1 MTVKTHREKGTITVI
16 EAIYKRRSIRHFL
29 QKPIP
34 KEDMDQILEAGMW
47 APSEKNAQPW
57 KFIVVRGSERKA
69 MVKRLKEGIMKNRK
83 GEEGA
88 IFGKKYEKFIPSAI
102 YTARV
107 LEQAPVIVFVLNTK
121 GLDLHKDYPKD
132 LYLMELAD
140 VQSISAAIQNMCL
153 EAADRH
159 IGSLWTCNVF
169 FAYDE
174 LKEWLHEEGE
184 MVAAIAFGYTD
195 KEVRPMPRKPLEE
208 VVEYRG
214 DYPEEWK
221 EMLAAENKE

>member
-1 MTVKTHREKGTITVI
+1 MI
-16 EAIYKRRSIRHFL
+16 EAIYKRRSVRHFL

-34 KEDMDQILEAGMW
+34 EKDLDQILESGMW

-57 KFIVVRGSERKA
+57 KFLVIRGAERKS
-69 MVKRLKEGIMKNRK
+69 MVKALKEGIMKNRK

-88 IFGKKYEKFIPSAI
+88 LFGKKYEKFIPSAI
-102 YTARV
+102 YTARI

-121 GLDLHKDYPKD
+121 GLSLREDHPKD
-132 LYLMELAD
+132 MTLMEITD
-140 VQSISAAIQNMCL
+140 IQSISAAIQNMCL
-153 EAADRH
+153 EATARG

-174 LKEWLHEEGE
+174 LKEWLHEDGE

-195 KEVRPMPRKPLEE
+195 KEVRPLPRRPKEE
-208 VVEYRG
+208 VIAYRG
-214 DYPEEWK
+214 DYPDEWK
-221 EMLAAENKE
+221 EMLKD

>member
-1 MTVKTHREKGTITVI
+1 ML

-34 KEDMDQILEAGMW
+34 QEDLDQILEAGMW

-57 KFIVVRGSERKA
+57 KFIVIRGAERKA
-69 MVKRLKEGIMKNRK
+69 MVKCLKEGIMKNRK
-83 GEEGA
+83 GEENA

-107 LEQAPVIVFVLNTK
+107 LEQAPVIVFVMNTK
-121 GLDLHKDYPKD
+121 GLNYREDHPKD
-132 LYLMELAD
+132 EYLMELAD
-140 VQSISAAIQNMCL
+140 IQSISAAIQNMCL
-153 EAADRH
+153 EATNRN

-174 LKEWLHEEGE
+174 LKEWLHEDGE
-184 MVAAIAFGYTD
+184 MAAAIAFGYTN
-195 KEVRPMPRKPLEE
+195 KEVRPLPRKPMDQ

-214 DYPEEWK
+214 DYPDEWK
-221 EMLAAENKE
+221 DMLK

>member
-1 MTVKTHREKGTITVI
+1 MI
-16 EAIYKRRSIRHFL
+16 EEIVKRRSIRRFL

-34 KEDMDQILEAGMW
+34 QEDLNEILEAGIW

-57 KFIVVRGSERKA
+57 KFVVIRGQERKA
-69 MVKRLKEGIMKNRK
+69 MVKYLKDGIMRNRK
-83 GEEGA
+83 GDESA
-88 IFGKKYEKFIPSAI
+88 IFSKGYEKFIPSAI

-121 GLDLHKDYPKD
+121 GLDYRKSYPSD
-132 LYLMELAD
+132 QYMMELAD
-140 VQSISAAIQNMCL
+140 IQSISAAIQNMCL
-153 EAADRH
+153 EATAH
-159 IGSLWTCNVF
+159 NIGSLWTCNVF

-174 LKEWLHEEGE
+174 LKQWLGGDGE

-195 KEVRPMPRKPLEE
+195 REVKPMARKPLEE

-214 DYPEEWK
+214 DYPDEWK
-221 EMLAAENKE
+221 EMLK